1 MPPVDIIILI
11 GGLLLLLGIV
21 SSKVSA
27 RLGLPVLVL
36 FLLLGML
43 AGDEGIGGIAFE
55 NYELAYAIGTLA
67 LVVILFDGG
76 LGTSAKSFRAV
87 WVPSLLM
94 ATLGVLITA
103 IVTGLAA
110 MWILGLPLLIGVLL
124 GSIVGSTDAAAVFS
138 ILRHGGIS
146 LPKRLAATLEVES
159 ASNDPMAIFLT
170 IGCLEILAGRVTGA
184 QDILGLLFAQ
194 MTVGAIGGLT
204 IGYWAVWVI
213 NRIHLNSSGLYPIL
227 VQAFGLLAFGITNWL
242 GGSGFLAVYLA
253 GLVIGNH
260 SIVFQ
265 RGVRL
270 FHDAA
275 AWLAQILMFIM
286 LGLLSFPGRMF
297 AVSIQGLL
305 VGVVLVLVAR
315 PIAVSM
321 IAPWF
326 RFNRK
331 EIIFLSWVGLKG
343 AVPITLATFPLLN
356 GVAQAPLIFDVVFFV
371 VVLSAVVQGW
381 TMPYLARYLGLEMPA
396 EPPPP
401 VTLEIMSLQNVD
413 GEVVDY
419 LVGHDSWAAGR
430 RVKELALPAG
440 AVIALIVRE
449 NQVIPPHGN
458 TRIEAGDHAILV
470 LRSDTMPLV
479 SRIFSDQRL
488 VDQHL
493 PSLIEFPLRPNVK
506 VDDLEEAYGIRMDA
520 PGDWTLSQLI
530 RSRLEGDQLHA
541 DAMVHFGPIALHIRG
556 LSPHGTI
563 EQIGMV
569 ILLAEEPAR
578 TFDQNPGQ

>member
-1 MPPVDIIILI
+1 MPRVDVIILI
-11 GGLLLLLGIV
+11 AGLLLLLGIA

-43 AGDEGIGGIAFE
+43 AGDEGIGGIVFD
-55 NYELAYAIGTLA
+55 NYELAYGIGTLA

-76 LGTSAKSFRAV
+76 LGTSATSFRAV

-94 ATLGVLITA
+94 ATFGVLITA

-110 MWILGLPLLIGVLL
+110 VWILGLPLLIGILL

-138 ILRHGGIS
+138 IMRHGGIS
-146 LPKRLAATLEVES
+146 LPKRLESTLEVES

-170 IGCLEILAGRVTGA
+170 IGCLEVLAGRVTGV
-184 QDILGLLFAQ
+184 QDLLGLLFAQ
-194 MTVGAIGGLT
+194 LTLGAIGGLT

-227 VQAFGLLAFGITNWL
+227 VQAFAWLTFGITHWL

-275 AWLAQILMFIM
+275 AWLAQIMMFIM
-286 LGLLSFPGRMF
+286 LGLLSFPSRMF
-297 AVSIQGLL
+297 AVSVQGLL
-305 VGVVLVLVAR
+305 VGVVLLLVAR
-315 PIAVSM
+315 PIAISI
-321 IAPWF
+321 IAPLF

-343 AVPITLATFPLLN
+343 AVPITLATFPLLE
-356 GVAQAPLIFDVVFFV
+356 GVEQAPLIFDVVFFV

-381 TMPYLARYLGLEMPA
+381 TMPYLARYLGLEVPA

-419 LVGHDSWAAGR
+419 AVGAESRAAGR
-430 RVKELALPAG
+430 RVKDLALPAG
-440 AVIALIVRE
+440 AVIALIVRDK
-449 NQVIPPHGN
+449 NVIPPHGN
-458 TRIEAGDHAILV
+458 TRIEPGDHVILV

-479 SRIFSDQRL
+479 SRIFADQRL
-488 VDQHL
+488 VDEDL
-493 PSLIEFPLRPNVK
+493 PPLIEFPLRPSVK
-506 VDDLEEAYGIRMDA
+506 VGDLEEAYGVRMDA

-530 RSRLEGDQLHA
+530 RSRLEGDELRA
-541 DAMVHFGPIALHIRG
+541 DAMVHFGPIALHVRG
-556 LSPHGTI
+556 LSAHGTI

-569 ILLAEEPAR
+569 ILMQEE
-578 TFDQNPGQ
+578 